1 MNSTH
6 LNFAARVHGAGWGRQ
21 QPWREG
27 QWGQSRPRPGANV
40 RVSLTQVHPR
50 GLRKTLRLAQWAQ
63 AAREGPRRCVRA
75 SVTVTLAGRPPQRGA
90 APRRSAPPP
99 HGAGPGRAARFRHG
113 QRLVGPSFPAG
124 LSRQSSAWM
133 FAGHGRRPSGRVL
146 AAAPSRRFGLSA
158 SGPCHPVPVSGHRAW
173 VTVRRFRS
181 SRIVAFFQKTGVD

>member
-1 MNSTH
+1 MGAEPSPARGQRPCLAHAGAPTR
-6 LNFAARVHGAGWGRQ
+6 AA
-21 QPWREG
+21 EDT
-27 QWGQSRPRPGANV
+27 SPRPAGSSGTGRSTTVRAGLGDGDARRLTAPAGRSSSPLGAP
-40 RVSLTQVHPR
+40 S
-50 GLRKTLRLAQWAQ
+50 
-63 AAREGPRRCVRA
+63 PRR
-75 SVTVTLAGRPPQRGA
+75 
-90 APRRSAPPP
+90 
-99 HGAGPGRAARFRHG
+99 GAGPGRAARFRHG

-124 LSRQSSAWM
+124 LGRQSSAWM